1 MSEAPCNLL
10 KLDATG
16 LHFYLSKM
24 RWKTLRHLLFPYTSR
39 NDNDN
44 IQDFVLWG
52 FLKGP
57 KMGRK
62 VPKWAESLLVPC
74 WASPN

>member
-1 MSEAPCNLL
+1 MSEAPCKLL

-16 LHFYLSKM
+16 LHSKQNEVENSAIYCFL
-24 RWKTLRHLLFPYTSR
+24 TLPGTTTY
-39 NDNDN
+39 

>member
-1 MSEAPCNLL
+1 MSEAPCKLL

-16 LHFYLSKM
+16 LPFLSEQNEVENIAPFTVSLHFEE
-24 RWKTLRHLLFPYTSR
+24 RQR
-39 NDNDN
+39 
-44 IQDFVLWG
+44 DFVLRG